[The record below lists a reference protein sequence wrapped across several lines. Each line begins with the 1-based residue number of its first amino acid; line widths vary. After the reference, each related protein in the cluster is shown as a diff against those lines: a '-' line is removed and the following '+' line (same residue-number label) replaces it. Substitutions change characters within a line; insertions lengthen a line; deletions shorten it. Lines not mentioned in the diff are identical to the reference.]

1 MEHYININKGGLIIE
16 IDLLEGIICC
26 MLYPVEKLPESEKL
40 ADSASAAVYA
50 TPEIHPILTHVTASN
65 KWCEVMQ
72 SV

>member
-1 MEHYININKGGLIIE
+1 
-16 IDLLEGIICC
+16 